1 MTEEMKNARL
11 TTSESEKFISEGFQI
26 LDKKGKNKGKNNIMK
41 SDNNFNDAL
50 YVYIKTGNN
59 IKIRPGNR
67 DLVNI

>member
-11 TTSESEKFISEGFQI
+11 TNSESEKFISEGFQI

>member
-11 TTSESEKFISEGFQI
+11 TTSESEKFISEGLQI
-26 LDKKGKNKGKNNIMK
+26 LDKKGKNKVKNNIMK
-41 SDNNFNDAL
+41 SENNYNDAID
-50 YVYIKTGNN
+50 VNIKTGNN

>member
-67 DLVNI
+67 DLVNS

>member
-41 SDNNFNDAL
+41 SDNNFNDAI